1 MKLIKTVELNFGN
14 KALADWEQECEKINT
29 ANDTARNN
37 LSHEEIDGWEAREVF
52 DAKWS
57 DDGKERVS
65 DHVNIISCHDHA
77 RHLGLDFSFFPIEGS
92 ARIKNFLV
100 EKKRVLV
107 VQEVE
112 LQELPPKP
120 VVNVLSKLF
129 AWDIIKSHNPDFD
142 LQSYELGDHFWQD
155 GKKIHPENFY
165 TASHV
170 FNQVIKSESF
180 WRDLG
185 EEGKL
190 FVISKYYRKEIYR
203 VYPDRFEIWETQV
216 SEEEFYSEEV

>member
-1 MKLIKTVELNFGN
+1 MKLIKTVELNFDN
-14 KALADWEQECEKINT
+14 KALAHWEQECEKINA

-65 DHVNIISCHDHA
+65 DHVNIISCNDHA

-120 VVNVLSKLF
+120 VVNVLSKQT
-129 AWDIIKSHNPDFD
+129 AWDIIKSHNPEFD
-142 LQSYELGDHFWQD
+142 LQPYELGDHFWQD
-155 GKKIHPENFY
+155 GKKISPKNFF
-165 TASHV
+165 TASWV
-170 FNQVIKSESF
+170 FYEVTKSDSE

-185 EEGKL
+185 EEGNL
-190 FVISKYYRKEIYR
+190 FVIRKFYRQEIYR
-203 VYPDRFEIWETQV
+203 VYPNRFETWETQV
-216 SEEEFYSEEV
+216 SEEEFYTEEV